1 MINTAQ
7 PNPRPLVL
15 LVEEEAHE
23 QTFIVEHLRE
33 GGFEALGVESSDEA
47 LKLLGSRSDLRAMIT
62 DAHVPGQIDGW
73 ELAEKVRQRWPEIA
87 VVLMSGHSDP
97 SSGPIPDG
105 AEFVSKPY
113 LPEHLLPTLRRML
126 ATAG

>member
-1 MINTAQ
+1 MSTAPPQ
-7 PNPRPLVL
+7 PLVI
-15 LVEEEAHE
+15 LVEEETHE
-23 QTFIVEHLRE
+23 REFITEHLGA
-33 GGFEALGVESSDEA
+33 GGYETIGVDTSDEA
-47 LKLLGSRSDLRAMIT
+47 LSLLESRSDARAIIT

-73 ELAEKVRQRWPEIA
+73 ELAQEVRQRWPDLA

-113 LPEHLLPTLRRML
+113 LPEHLLPTLQRMM
-126 ATAG
+126 AA